1 VTSDPEPALT
11 DEQYRGMYEG
21 LYARAG
27 SDFAAVPWAAL
38 RPHPELV
45 RWLEEAPD
53 GAGLDALVVG
63 CGLGDDAECV
73 AAHGFSVTAFDF
85 SPTAIRGATE
95 RFPDS
100 PVHYQV
106 ADLFDVPPGWQKR
119 FDLVVEIRTLQ
130 SMPPDRRPA
139 AVAAIAGTLAPGGTL
154 FVHSFGAADTGASS
168 FDGPPWPVTE
178 HQLAGLGEAGLTR
191 VDHRSTAVSRRA
203 WSFTSVYRKAA
214 G

>member
-1 VTSDPEPALT
+1 
-11 DEQYRGMYEG
+11 MYEG

-38 RPHPELV
+38 RPHPELA
-45 RWLEEAPD
+45 RWLDDTRD
-53 GAGLDALVVG
+53 GAGQNALVVG

-100 PVHYQV
+100 PVRYQV
-106 ADLFDVPPGWQKR
+106 ADLFELPAPWQSR

-139 AVAAIAGTLAPGGTL
+139 AVSAIAGTLAPGGTL
-154 FVHSFGAADTGASS
+154 FVHSFGADDTADGAS

-191 VDHRSTAVSRRA
+191 VEHRSTALSPRA
-203 WSFTSVYRKAA
+203 WSFTSVYRKTAN
-214 G
+214 